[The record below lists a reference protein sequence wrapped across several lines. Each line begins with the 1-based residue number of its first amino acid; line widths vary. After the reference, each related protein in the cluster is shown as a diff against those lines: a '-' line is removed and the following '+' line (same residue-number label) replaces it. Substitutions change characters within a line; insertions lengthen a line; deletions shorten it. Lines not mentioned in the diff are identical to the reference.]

1 MGQQGDPLYPGRCCD
16 FRQKCV
22 ERRGR
27 NIYLCT
33 MKPLKN
39 GMRVLCQYAV
49 INREALDASDH
60 SPVYADVE
68 I

>member
-1 MGQQGDPLYPGRCCD
+1 
-16 FRQKCV
+16 
-22 ERRGR
+22 
-27 NIYLCT
+27 

-60 SPVYADVE
+60 SPDVE